1 MVKALRVR
9 NLFALELFLFIIRRV
24 SFRYYARI
32 FEKTGELLSNTIK
45 KKDPHCLDSY
55 SHAPLHYAAM
65 IGDLQ
70 CAELLLQVC
79 DVVVAFF
86 ISANSLFEP
95 IRLQYNSPVDI
106 TTKCGYTALHLAVKS
121 PDVAR
126 CLLKRRANPNKY
138 ADHKQETPLHTGKN
152 HGNRFVK
159 E

>member
-1 MVKALRVR
+1 M
-9 NLFALELFLFIIRRV
+9 IY
-24 SFRYYARI
+24 SFYRYLYPRYYARI

-65 IGDLQ
+65 IGDVQ
-70 CAELLLQVC
+70 CAELL
-79 DVVVAFF
+79 
-86 ISANSLFEP
+86 
-95 IRLQYNSPVDI
+95 LQYNSPVDI

-138 ADHKQETPLHTGKN
+138 ADHKQETPLHTGN
-152 HGNRFVK
+152 CVIGRCP
-159 E
+159 